1 MPSGNCNLQK
11 CPHRP
16 KMANSAYNG
25 CECQEGKGSE
35 EGRGDHMYPYM
46 EYLWRIWHKQ
56 GPSSQTTYTIILDK
70 TTKYVMKY
78 YTIFTFC
85 LLTKNKPDYW
95 VVFFPA
101 WSETNKVTVP
111 LVVGGGGTGGTILR
125 LATVITWE
133 SLEQGQDRDSVCSTW
148 SPAET
153 QRVSGWTIIFFQ
165 MDGGENFFIL
175 LHTNVNFSS

>member
-1 MPSGNCNLQK
+1 MKFFLHDKFHNIKSLMPSGNCNLQK

-25 CECQEGKGSE
+25 SECHVGKGSE
-35 EGRGDHMYPYM
+35 EGRGDHMCPYM
-46 EYLWRIWHKQ
+46 GYLWRIWHKQ

-85 LLTKNKPDYW
+85 LLTENKPDYW
-95 VVFFPA
+95 VIFFPA

-111 LVVGGGGTGGTILR
+111 LVVGGGGQEAPYWDL
-125 LATVITWE
+125 LP
-133 SLEQGQDRDSVCSTW
+133 W
-148 SPAET
+148 SPTESHWDKVRIGTVCAAP
-153 QRVSGWTIIFFQ
+153 G
-165 MDGGENFFIL
+165 L
-175 LHTNVNFSS
+175 LLRPSKCQCEP